1 MLRKAVTLSVGAMA
15 RRATRSPA
23 LRAFSTSSSYG
34 YTQAEEDA
42 LLKIARSSLEEKS
55 AVEIQLEEA
64 IMREGDELA
73 ESGLLLALTQGVGV
87 VSGLKHASLNST
99 VHIFDEDGQLVGQG
113 IVLDL
118 AKKRAR
124 IAVFGD
130 ASQLSLGMHV
140 ELADNNLRIP
150 VGDGLLGRVIDPLGK
165 AMDNKGPVDDA
176 VKHPCMR
183 AAIPTMMERGLL
195 KHPWETGIHVIDCL
209 HPLAFGQRFAVLG
222 PRGSGKTRLAIDMI
236 AQQIKKHATN
246 LSEMPRFVYVAVGKS
261 PARVNQIVQ
270 LLNDLD
276 ALQYTT
282 LVAADDRQPLIMQ
295 YLAPF
300 AGCTIAESWLRDG
313 QKAIVLYDDLSAHT
327 MVVESLI
334 QAIKLPKAART
345 SFSGHA
351 NLMERSTQ
359 FSAKRGDTSLSTI
372 VLADTPGKED
382 VASAFQ
388 EALLSMVDD
397 HVSLDSGLNL
407 RRVYPPIDCLAPG
420 ASVRGPPFQKAALW
434 KCMQHIRATI
444 IDGHVVHG
452 NVTMAKG
459 FGLETEPEDQD
470 VLDSREL
477 VQQFFN
483 QRPFQREDDTAIVV
497 GAFIIANQFILR
509 LPNPVP
515 VWDVV
520 RHVMA
525 TLEADEPS
533 LVQQLRDHP
542 GHEMWSEDLETRLH
556 DVVSTAIQAK
566 FGGRRTYTK

>member
-1 MLRKAVTLSVGAMA
+1 MLLRKVTLAVG
-15 RRATRSPA
+15 RRA
-23 LRAFSTSSSYG
+23 LRHRAPVRAAFFSTPSYG
-34 YTQAEEDA
+34 YNPGEEEA
-42 LLKIARSSLEEKS
+42 LLKIARGSLEAKS

-99 VHIFDEDGQLVGQG
+99 VDIFDEEDQLVGQG

-124 IAVFGD
+124 VAVFGD
-130 ASQLSLGMHV
+130 ASRLALGMRV
-140 ELADNNLRIP
+140 ELASNNLSIP
-150 VGDGLLGRVIDPLGK
+150 VGDSLLGRVVDPLGK
-165 AMDNKGPVDDA
+165 VMDTKGPLDA
-176 VKHPCMR
+176 SLERRPCMR

-209 HPLAFGQRFAVLG
+209 HPLAYGQRFAVLG

-236 AQQIKKHATN
+236 SQQVKKHAGAEAT
-246 LSEMPRFVYVAVGKS
+246 MPRFVYVAVGKS

-270 LLNDLD
+270 LLGDLG
-276 ALQYTT
+276 ALAHTT
-282 LVAADDRQPLIMQ
+282 IVAADDRQPLIMQ

-300 AGCTIAESWLRDG
+300 AGCTIAEHFIAGGDG
-313 QKAIVLYDDLSAHT
+313 RKAVVLYDDLAAHT
-327 MVVESLI
+327 TVVESLL
-334 QAIKLPKAART
+334 QAMKVPKAART
-345 SFSGHA
+345 TFSGHA

-359 FSAKRGDTSLSTI
+359 FSAARGGTSLSSL

-382 VASAFQ
+382 VPSAFQ
-388 EALLSMVDD
+388 EALVSMVDD
-397 HVSLDSGLNL
+397 HVALDSSLNL

-452 NVTMAKG
+452 NVTLAKG

-483 QRPFQREDDTAIVV
+483 QRPFQSESATAITV
-497 GAFIIANQFILR
+497 GAFIIANQYVLR

-520 RHVMA
+520 RHVMT
-525 TLEADEPS
+525 TLETVEPE
-533 LVQQLRDHP
+533 LLQLLQGHP
-542 GHEMWSEDLETRLH
+542 DNEVWPDALETRVH
-556 DVVSTAIQAK
+556 DVVSTAICAE
-566 FGGRRTYTK
+566 FGGRRK